1 VDGRLPRPRGH
12 ARGSRIQ
19 HARRRAARLARPP
32 ARGGALSDEDTNLAD
47 LDPRILGKAPGQA
60 RRSRQRGLRLGAAE
74 QAAFVDT
81 VLPMLA
87 ELAGQDRRPRPE
99 SIDVLIP
106 SGAPRMARRDGKEVR
121 VRHVVG
127 ATACN
132 LP

>member
-1 VDGRLPRPRGH
+1 M
-12 ARGSRIQ
+12 RIRISLILT
-19 HARRRAARLARPP
+19 HEFFGRRRARLDDRDNEVSGSAR
-32 ARGGALSDEDTNLAD
+32 
-47 LDPRILGKAPGQA
+47 
-60 RRSRQRGLRLGAAE
+60 AE

-87 ELAGQDRRPRPE
+87 ELAGQDRRPRSE